1 MKYLKIN
8 GWINFRMRAMIMSF
22 ASYNLWQPW
31 QKTSPLLAQLFTDYE
46 PGIHIS
52 QVQMQSG
59 VTGINLPRIY
69 SVVKQGKDHDP
80 DALWIKNLLPTLKD
94 LEPKLIHEGNIEELY
109 MPQITNLKESSSLAR
124 ERIWNI
130 RKDAEFKAL
139 SSEVYLKH
147 GSRKRRVKNKSV

>member
-1 MKYLKIN
+1 
-8 GWINFRMRAMIMSF
+8 MSF

-94 LEPKLIHEGNIEELY
+94 LEPKLIHEGNIEESY
-109 MPQITNLKESSSLAR
+109 MPQISNLKESSSLAK
-124 ERIWNI
+124 ERRWNI
-130 RKDAEFKAL
+130 RKDAKFKAL
-139 SSEVYLKH
+139 SSEVYLKP
-147 GSRKRRVKNKSV
+147 GSRKRRFKNKLV